1 MTQFRIEMQ
10 GEIMSEEIGKYSE
23 SKQNFLYKTIML
35 TTTIKKSIGLNKS
48 EPKYWAA

>member
-35 TTTIKKSIGLNKS
+35 TTTIKKV
-48 EPKYWAA
+48 

>member
-1 MTQFRIEMQ
+1 MQ

-35 TTTIKKSIGLNKS
+35 TKSIKKK
-48 EPKYWAA
+48 KVQV